1 MNYLSE
7 INDMTD
13 DELREICMLAVGLCA
28 ADEAMD
34 KTMEP
39 FWFEVLKE
47 ALSRGWGGS
56 RDAVI
61 HETMMEIECLRRGGI
76 AGTA

>member
-1 MNYLSE
+1 MDYLSE

-13 DELREICMLAVGLCA
+13 DELREICLLAVGLCA

-34 KTMEP
+34 DTTEP
-39 FWFEVLKE
+39 FWREVLKE
-47 ALSRGWGGS
+47 VLSRGWGGS

-61 HETMMEIECLRRGGI
+61 RETMVEIERFRRGGI